1 MRARLLGGFALG
13 SILSAAMVAAA
24 MVAATSVSGCRR
36 KVTAAT
42 DAGAKPASAASSA
55 VVAAPA
61 LPPLKVERFLEA
73 HALPEGRVRL
83 AAVARDA
90 SIVLA
95 TLDDKLTPLSVDVLA
110 KEFTAD
116 PATTEVALI
125 GEDLVVAVGKLS
137 TVRAPWLLRK
147 GQPPKAL
154 PADWC
159 RTQAGVAW
167 VVRDPSSAL
176 VHFADKDGEKSAEP
190 VAVPL
195 EAEVHLA
202 CGPASAVLSVPD
214 GPRLQVARVAPGKA
228 SALLELEKDGDLEG
242 KTDGELR
249 DRQVLVRDDE
259 SFVVVRLAEA
269 AVHTRE
275 VKGATADKWTPR
287 VDDKGK
293 AFALD
298 ADADLLAAVAA
309 PAGPAFLLVS
319 SPMKG
324 ACASGDP
331 PRRIV
336 LHTLLAGGKTESRPV
351 VELPCGVDAIPARL
365 TLAPASGGAGS
376 VAQLAWTEPLTT
388 CNPVQVGLSIG
399 ALVLAGSDRP
409 GARRVDFPAEAIV
422 RVDATRFLGVVRPK
436 GCVAYDAPDNGALA
450 WVPAPK

>member
-1 MRARLLGGFALG
+1 MRARLLGSFVLI
-13 SILSAAMVAAA
+13 SVSLSAGL
-24 MVAATSVSGCRR
+24 GCRR
-36 KVTAAT
+36 KVAPAT
-42 DAGAKPASAASSA
+42 DAGAPPPSTSSS
-55 VVAAPA
+55 VATVPA
-61 LPPLKVERFLEA
+61 LPPLRVERFLEA
-73 HALPEGRVRL
+73 HALPDGKVRL

-95 TLDDKLTPLSVDVLA
+95 TLDDKLAPLSVDVLA

-125 GEDLVVAVGKLS
+125 GDDLVVAVGKLQG
-137 TVRAPWLLRK
+137 VRAPWLLRK

-159 RTQAGVAW
+159 RTQKGAAW
-167 VVRDPSSAL
+167 IVRDPTSAL
-176 VHFADKDGEKSAEP
+176 VRFADKDGEVAAEP
-190 VAVPL
+190 VPVPL

-202 CGPASAVLSVPD
+202 CGAGSVVLSLPD
-214 GPRLQVARVAPGKA
+214 GPRLQVARVAVGKPGP
-228 SALLELEKDGDLEG
+228 LLELEKDGDLEG

-259 SFVVVRLAEA
+259 AFVVVRLAEA

-275 VKGATADKWTPR
+275 VKGATADKWVPR
-287 VDDKGK
+287 VDEKGK
-293 AFALD
+293 PFALD
-298 ADADLLAAVAA
+298 ADADLLGAVAA
-309 PAGPAFLLVS
+309 PGGGAFLLVS

-336 LHTLLAGGKTESRPV
+336 LHTLLPGAKVESRPV

-365 TLAPASGGAGS
+365 TLAGPI
-376 VAQLAWTEPLTT
+376 AQLAWTEPLTT
-388 CNPVQVGLSIG
+388 CNPVQVGLSVG
-399 ALVLAGSDRP
+399 ALVLASSDKP
-409 GARRVDFPAEAIV
+409 GARRVDFPAEAV
-422 RVDATRFLGVVRPK
+422 ARVDATRFLGVVRPK

-450 WVPAPK
+450 WVPGPK